1 MEVLFFMLNVLKKN
15 KKKKGHSVRKKANTP
30 LQSTALPTE
39 LDGLME
45 VQQRPSSRSRTSDL
59 WIPAIH
65 RYSPPL
71 CQLSYRRAD
80 GSAIIHA

>member
-1 MEVLFFMLNVLKKN
+1 
-15 KKKKGHSVRKKANTP
+15 VRR
-30 LQSTALPTE
+30 E
-39 LDGLME
+39 
-45 VQQRPSSRSRTSDL
+45 SRTSDL

-80 GSAIIHA
+80 GSAILHA